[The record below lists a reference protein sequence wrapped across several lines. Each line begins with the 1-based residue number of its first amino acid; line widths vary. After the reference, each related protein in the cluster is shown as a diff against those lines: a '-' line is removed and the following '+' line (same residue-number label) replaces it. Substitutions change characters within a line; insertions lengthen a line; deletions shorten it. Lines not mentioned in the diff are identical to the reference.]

1 MQNEVVI
8 ESPSVPLSVPFSRE
22 AEEAVL
28 GAIQIN
34 PECIPQVHGI
44 INRTEDFYIHRH
56 KWIWEAI
63 CTLDDKK
70 IPVDILTLSEELD
83 RHGQL
88 AEVGGPSYL
97 TALVNQSPNS
107 LHAEHYARIVHA
119 HGVRRR
125 MIAAAN
131 SVAQFSYDEEL
142 EIEDV
147 VARSIEEVQ
156 KAANGLL
163 GGRAVDARE
172 LASMYYDE
180 VEAQSNKTSLPGIP
194 TGFLGLDILFGGGLQ
209 PGEFT
214 LAAGFPGIGKT
225 SFLDTIAYHVAKT
238 YYVGLF
244 PLEMSNKEQT
254 NRFLAQETGI
264 NSQRLR
270 SGKLQDGEWP
280 ILTNAV
286 EHFAA
291 LKLKMDDTTPLSM
304 ASLRAKCVQW
314 RSQGKLD
321 VVIVDYAG
329 LLDGVGKTEYEL
341 FSYLSKNLKSLAR
354 ETGCHVLAAHQLNRK
369 GREYEKPSI
378 QHLRGSG
385 TWEQDADNVLL
396 IYEPKES
403 GTTEFALRSLEVA
416 KQRNGP
422 TDTIQLQMKRST
434 TKFYSVAKENRY
446 GR

>member
-1 MQNEVVI
+1 MSDYFVV
-8 ESPSVPLSVPFSRE
+8 EEPVVTKSAPYSRE
-22 AEEAVL
+22 AEDGLL
-28 GAIQIN
+28 GAVQIN
-34 PECIPQVHGI
+34 PECVPQIRAI
-44 INRTEDFYIHRH
+44 INKPDDFFLHRNR
-56 KWIWEAI
+56 WVWEAV
-63 CTLDDKK
+63 CTLDDKN
-70 IPVDILTLSEELD
+70 IPIDILTLSEELNKLG
-83 RHGQL
+83 RL
-88 AEVGGPSYL
+88 SEVGGTAYL
-97 TALVNQSPNS
+97 TALLNQSPNS
-107 LHAEHYARIVHA
+107 LHAEHYANIIHM

-131 SVAQFSYDEEL
+131 SVAKYAYDEAM
-142 EIEDV
+142 EIESV
-147 VARSIEEVQ
+147 VAQSIEEVQ
-156 KAANGLL
+156 QAANGLL

-172 LASMYYDE
+172 LASLYYDE
-180 VEAQSNKTSLPGIP
+180 VDNRAKDKSMPGIP
-194 TGFLGLDILFGGGLQ
+194 TGFFKLDILFGGGLQ

-238 YYVGLF
+238 YHVGLF

-270 SGKLQDGEWP
+270 SGKLEEREYP
-280 ILTNAV
+280 IFTHAI
-286 EHFAA
+286 EEFAD

-314 RSQGKLD
+314 RSQKKLD
-321 VVIVDYAG
+321 LIVVDYAG
-329 LLDGVGKTEYEL
+329 LLDGIGKSEYEL
-341 FSYLSKNLKSLAR
+341 FSYLSKNLKFLAR

-378 QHLRGSG
+378 HHLRGSG

-396 IYEPKES
+396 IYEPKDGS
-403 GTTEFALRSLEVA
+403 TNEFLPRTLEIA

-422 TDTIQLQMKRST
+422 VGTVDLLMKRST
-434 TKFYSVAKENRY
+434 TKFFSSRVDKP
-446 GR
+446 